1 MSRSSHV
8 TVQVLERLGP
18 NDLIDPAAW
27 APATTAAATLYPGE
41 RIVQPQR
48 LDYTD
53 YTLLCILHTLSLA
66 FESLGQCRAEVSHV
80 PYAPLSLLLN
90 PSISHPKACFVS
102 SIGRN
107 TSAAGN
113 HQALRAIPTRGRFY
127 CKGSRECPRRP
138 CKATW
143 SRSHH
148 ERHAGEQRQRARV
161 T

>member
-80 PYAPLSLLLN
+80 PCAPLSLLLN
-90 PSISHPKACFVS
+90 HPSRIPKHALSRQLV
-102 SIGRN
+102 GTR
-107 TSAAGN
+107 
-113 HQALRAIPTRGRFY
+113 ALRGIIKHCVPSLREG
-127 CKGSRECPRRP
+127 GSTAKEVESVPEGLAKLLGLGP
-138 CKATW
+138 IMNAMPEN
-143 SRSHH
+143 SGN
-148 ERHAGEQRQRARV
+148 ELE
-161 T
+161 